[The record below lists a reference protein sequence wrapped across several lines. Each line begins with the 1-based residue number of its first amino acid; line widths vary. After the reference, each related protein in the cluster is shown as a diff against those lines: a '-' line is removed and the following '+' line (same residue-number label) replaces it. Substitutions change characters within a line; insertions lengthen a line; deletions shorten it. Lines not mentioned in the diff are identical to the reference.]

1 MNKNGKDDT
10 SVHKNLQHGYKC
22 FLLLA
27 QICIFCILLLTM
39 NLTPIYANP
48 ICNISLARC
57 SLRRHLLMH
66 SKRYIFEKVIFQVS
80 GKTCATNK
88 NTKMFKYCFTY
99 IIHPLHSYF
108 LLNFDPI
115 RKKIEPTNIT
125 YMDIDAKCVLENIM
139 VLVKYGKLKY
149 KINL

>member
-1 MNKNGKDDT
+1 MTLPYTKTCSTVTND
-10 SVHKNLQHGYKC
+10 
-22 FLLLA
+22 FLFLA

-115 RKKIEPTNIT
+115 RNKNWAHKNNLHGHWCKMCFGKYNGPGKIW
-125 YMDIDAKCVLENIM
+125 
-139 VLVKYGKLKY
+139 
-149 KINL
+149 

>member
-10 SVHKNLQHGYKC
+10 SVHKNLQYGYKC
-22 FLLLA
+22 FLFLA

-88 NTKMFKYCFTY
+88 NTKCLSIVLRISFILC
-99 IIHPLHSYF
+99 IHTFCLI
-108 LLNFDPI
+108 LI
-115 RKKIEPTNIT
+115 RLGTKIEPTRIT
-125 YMDIDAKCVLENIM
+125 YMDIDAKCVFENIM
-139 VLVKYGKLKY
+139 VLVK
-149 KINL
+149 

>member
-1 MNKNGKDDT
+1 MYSEFQLLYTGRFKVNKNGKDDT
-10 SVHKNLQHGYKC
+10 SVHIKTCSTVTNV
-22 FLLLA
+22 FLFFA

-39 NLTPIYANP
+39 NLTPIHANP

-115 RKKIEPTNIT
+115 RKKN
-125 YMDIDAKCVLENIM
+125 
-139 VLVKYGKLKY
+139 
-149 KINL
+149 